1 MIQIDARL
9 RAIAA
14 FVPAGDV
21 LADIGGDHAYLAAAL
36 VQEGRCPRAIVG
48 DLSAGACLAA
58 RRTAARCQC
67 IDRIDVRQGD
77 GLSVL
82 LPDEAD
88 TVAIAGMGGALMAQI
103 LAAAPHILCTVG
115 TLVLQPMNAADAL
128 RRWLYENDWHIADET
143 LVRAGGRLYGV
154 QQCRMR
160 HFYSLVKS
168 SLQGVT
174 RCSMR
179 ISWRILQGSRVRQRG
194 WGGARRHGRAR
205 RIVQRYRA
213 LQRCGHCSHYLALL
227 SARTHNM
234 PLPPHS
240 RERAYV

>member
-88 TVAIAGMGGALMAQI
+88 TVAIAGMGGTLMAQI

-143 LVRAGGRLYGV
+143 LVRAGGRLYEV
-154 QQCRMR
+154 ICA
-160 HFYSLVKS
+160 
-168 SLQGVT
+168 
-174 RCSMR
+174 
-179 ISWRILQGSRVRQRG
+179 RQ
-194 WGGARRHGRAR
+194 GRAAVPDEALLLIGAKLFAKHDPLLHAHIMTHIAR
-205 RIVQRYRA
+205 LTRAAEGMGQSAVARQSAAYRA
-213 LQRCGHCSHYLALL
+213 AVSRLAALRTLLAL
-227 SARTHNM
+227 SCAFKC
-234 PLPPHS
+234 PY
-240 RERAYV
+240 A